1 MNGAR
6 YVSLQASAENPYKLS
21 GNVLNP
27 IIFKSG
33 KLISKL
39 SQPMRQVPDKLLYTQ
54 YQTSKEYRHGNR

>member
-1 MNGAR
+1 MNSAR
-6 YVSLQASAENPYKLS
+6 YISLQASAEKPYKLS

-39 SQPMRQVPDKLLYTQ
+39 SQPMRQVPDKLLYTK
-54 YQTSKEYRHGNR
+54 Y